1 MFYTRGHCGFG
12 TRVTHGPGF
21 RLLRP
26 REGPRGAGLQTSPRR
41 DQMRVSPPKHEV
53 PTQQAGG
60 GARQPQA
67 SGSGKEVHRDRKP
80 RQKGHP
86 PPPGQT
92 DPRTRR
98 GHWGPSDL
106 VLTADRG
113 SRQSDCY
120 FSLAGERIGVKWR
133 PPCLASHGRS

>member
-86 PPPGQT
+86 PSSGKQIQGPGEATGAQVTLSSLLTEGLANQT
-92 DPRTRR
+92 ATSPSR
-98 GHWGPSDL
+98 G
-106 VLTADRG
+106 RG
-113 SRQSDCY
+113 
-120 FSLAGERIGVKWR
+120 
-133 PPCLASHGRS
+133 